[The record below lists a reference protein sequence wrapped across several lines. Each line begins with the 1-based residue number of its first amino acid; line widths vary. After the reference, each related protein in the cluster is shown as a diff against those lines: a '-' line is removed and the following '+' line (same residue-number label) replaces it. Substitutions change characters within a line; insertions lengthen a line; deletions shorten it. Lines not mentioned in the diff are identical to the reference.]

1 MRRLALAGFL
11 ALAACSS
18 STGGSSARLIGS
30 QDLVLVDELGDA
42 GQLAR
47 REILSDGGVLDVG
60 QPNQFLFVTS
70 VDTNELRVLRLSR
83 KDALGRQWERAPNPI
98 ETLSIPVIS
107 RPSILAADE
116 GLHVNG
122 RRVTGSY
129 VYAGRPGSS
138 VISVVGASPDEFAAV
153 TSSPLPLPSPLT
165 AMAAWMGT
173 DLSTLPATTTLYA
186 ATFDGTR
193 GGLYAIE
200 LPSKAAD
207 LRTAINAPTPE
218 HPAIRARL
226 LFDVA
231 DESIQALQVM
241 PPLTGRTVDAQ
252 PFCDTTACLAIATRR
267 GAGVDGRTLLID
279 PQTLRAVPLDFG
291 GPVRD
296 FGTTGNGFR
305 LFGILDEEKCGG
317 PTCGGVVG
325 VDTLTAVS
333 PVGFPRAQDF
343 TGQPMLPITV
353 GDALPMGIALAQG
366 ADLRQT
372 YETLDAGTREI
383 GLVIA
388 NYALLGIVSASNG
401 QFTFFDGLAA
411 SPIDYDARRTTISA
425 ATLQAP
431 GLDVDGGLTYLAPDG
446 GFNGY
451 IAAGTVSVEAPP
463 VSDGG
468 DSTEPWRIATI
479 ANPDGGA
486 GAPFVLDVSDG
497 YLVSQSLVVIYEGQL
512 PGLVGVATSPA
523 DGTMLGVDGGFE
535 TRAAAGD
542 LVSFLVNPGT
552 DGGLLDDGG
561 VPAIFEC
568 GTARV
573 AAIHPGTIE
582 VDRVPAECDGPS
594 TDGGVGGAR
603 QLFSVRAGGAQP
615 YVVAADREGFIG
627 RAAVGETV
635 TYTRRYVAKPPG
647 WTEVRPALRVT
658 VGDSLPLLTGAY
670 WAFTVDGALQSY
682 KMVFAAESL
691 GCTAPQL
698 PGRLL
703 MAQLPTLTQTAGL
716 TYPWEVAGVLPSGNA
731 VFELP
736 LASAY
741 AGQVAQADGLL
752 CR

>member
-1 MRRLALAGFL
+1 MKRLALAGVL

-30 QDLVLVDELGDA
+30 QDLVLVDELGE
-42 GQLAR
+42 GGELAR
-47 REILSDGGVLDVG
+47 REVLADGGTVDVG
-60 QPNQFLFVTS
+60 QPNQYLFVTS
-70 VDTNELRVLRLSR
+70 VDTNELRVLRMSR
-83 KDALGRQWERAPNPI
+83 TDALGRQWVRAPNPI

-122 RRVTGSY
+122 RRVTGAY

-138 VISVVGASPDEFAAV
+138 VISVVGASPDEFRVV

-173 DLSTLPATTTLYA
+173 GLSTLPATTTLFV

-193 GGLYAIE
+193 GGLYALD
-200 LPSKAAD
+200 LPTKPAD
-207 LRTAINAPTPE
+207 LRASINSPSPE
-218 HPAIRARL
+218 HPPIRARL
-226 LFDVA
+226 LFDVDA
-231 DESIQALQVM
+231 ESIQALQVM
-241 PPLTGRTVDAQ
+241 PPLAGRTVDGQA
-252 PFCDTTACLAIATRR
+252 FCDTTACLAIATRR

-279 PQTLRAVPLDFG
+279 PQTLRAVPMDFG

-296 FGTTGNGFR
+296 FATTGNGFR

-343 TGQPMLPITV
+343 TGQPMLPIGV
-353 GDALPMGIALAQG
+353 GDALPMGVALAQG

-372 YETLDAGTREI
+372 YETLDAGTREL

-388 NYALLGIVSASNG
+388 SYSLLGIVSASNG

-451 IAAGTVSVEAPP
+451 AATGTVDVP
-463 VSDGG
+463 VPAQADGG

-486 GAPFVLDVSDG
+486 GSPFVVDVSDG
-497 YLVSQSLVVIYEGQL
+497 YLVSQTLVVIYEGQL
-512 PGLVGVATSPA
+512 PGLVSLPTSPA
-523 DGTMLGVDGGFE
+523 DGSLLFVDGGFE
-535 TRAAAGD
+535 TRAAPGD
-542 LVSFLVNPGT
+542 LVSFLVNPGA
-552 DGGLLDDGG
+552 DGGRLDDGG
-561 VPAIFEC
+561 VPPLFEC
-568 GTARV
+568 GTASV
-573 AAIHPGTIE
+573 AAIHPAGIE
-582 VDRVPAECDGPS
+582 VDSVPAECEGPS
-594 TDGGVGGAR
+594 TDGGLGGAR
-603 QLFSVRAGGAQP
+603 QLFSVRASGAQP
-615 YVVAADREGFIG
+615 YVVAADLEGFIG

-635 TYTRRYVAKPPG
+635 TYTRRYVAKPRG

-658 VGDSLPLLTGAY
+658 VGDSIPLVRGAY

-682 KMVFAAESL
+682 KMAFAAESL
-691 GCTAPQL
+691 NCTAPQL

-741 AGQVAQADGLL
+741 AGQVSQADGLL